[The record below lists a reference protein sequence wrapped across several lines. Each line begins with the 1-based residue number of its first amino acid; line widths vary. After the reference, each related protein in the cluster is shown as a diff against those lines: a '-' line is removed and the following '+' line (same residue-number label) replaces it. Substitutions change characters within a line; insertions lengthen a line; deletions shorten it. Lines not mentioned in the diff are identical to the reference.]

1 MKRAVAAPL
10 LSVLLPG
17 LGQLVNRQAG
27 KGAALVAVSGL
38 VALVGVGL
46 TMFKLNH
53 AMVRIM
59 DLPPNE
65 QTLDALSKAMW
76 QEGVGALA
84 VLGCVFLAML
94 VFSIWD
100 AYRVG
105 KRLDSAD
112 QVKEG

>member
-10 LSVLLPG
+10 LSILLPG

-46 TMFKLNH
+46 AMYKLNQ

-59 DLPPNE
+59 DLPKAE
-65 QTLDALSKAMW
+65 QNLDSLSRAMW
-76 QEGVGALA
+76 QEGIGYLV

-100 AYRVG
+100 AHRVG
-105 KRLDSAD
+105 KRLDQA
-112 QVKEG
+112 EGAIEG